1 MNERYRITL
10 IFLALLATIPL
21 RAIADIADR
30 HLFDQVEVAGM
41 TLQTPAREAFERLIA
56 RGYDIGSLQ
65 TYEDWQQSGLNA
77 VKGDRNAP
85 EGHSEIVLTRNG
97 EQLIEIRE
105 HLIRLRNPFDVA
117 AGIEAMRNHFGLP
130 ADAKDC
136 KTSPNGK
143 AGNCGVED
151 ADRTAVYSLTFNGDR
166 QRYDVVQ
173 RLDLKPDEN

>member
-1 MNERYRITL
+1 MKYRIAIVL
-10 IFLALLATIPL
+10 LALVATVPL
-21 RAIADIADR
+21 RAVADVADR
-30 HLFDQVEVAGM
+30 HLFDRIEVAGI
-41 TLQTPAREAFERLIA
+41 TLKTSAREAFEVLKA
-56 RGYDIGSLQ
+56 RGFDTGNLETYD
-65 TYEDWQQSGLNA
+65 DWQQSGLLA

-105 HLIRLRNPFDVA
+105 HLIRLRNPFDVVA
-117 AGIEAMRNHFGLP
+117 ETDAKRSHFGLP

-166 QRYDVVQ
+166 QRYSVVQ
-173 RLDLKPDEN
+173 RLDLKPAEH